1 MNLVTVVT
9 EYYGRLSWLQCDGGR
24 DGTIQYI
31 RQLLYYVLDDI
42 LFFLVLNVSGNKRK
56 NARGDELFRVCRVRI
71 ASLGFTQMLL

>member
-1 MNLVTVVT
+1 MDLVIVVT
-9 EYYGRLSWLQCDGGR
+9 EYYGRLSWLQCDEGR

-56 NARGDELFRVCRVRI
+56 NARRDELFRVCRVRI